1 MTEVEELKVK
11 LEEQKERIELLK
23 TMMQNLGDISKS
35 EKAKE
40 YFTLLQN
47 KSTISLV
54 FIHPSSS
61 GPTL

>member
-40 YFTLLQN
+40 YFL
-47 KSTISLV
+47 
-54 FIHPSSS
+54 
-61 GPTL
+61 

>member
-23 TMMQNLGDISKS
+23 TMMQNLGDIRKS

-47 KSTISLV
+47 KSTITKLIKTAEDNRESQ
-54 FIHPSSS
+54 
-61 GPTL
+61 

>member
-40 YFTLLQN
+40 YFRFLYKGIIINHN
-47 KSTISLV
+47 KNRASL
-54 FIHPSSS
+54 H
-61 GPTL
+61 